1 MVREPYRLPAY
12 LSDLGGND
20 PDAHHGKPH
29 NVIGIVR
36 DYLHKSPRGR
46 LLPGR
51 TKFVSAF
58 QAFRGT
64 LPDIARAIR
73 HRADEIG
80 GITNYRT
87 FICCVAEFLR
97 RAGR

>member
-58 QAFRGT
+58 QAFRGA

-87 FICCVAEFLR
+87 FIWCVAEFLR